1 MLRDCCIV
9 RVPDGHGGFKGGRPV
24 GCVRIQ
30 TVDVMSADDHRASM
44 GTGLMYIDAVNST
57 GAFEVPAGS
66 RIEVRGMDYLVREVK
81 RFDDSDGT
89 VHHWELSL
97 S

>member
-1 MLRDCCIV
+1 
-9 RVPDGHGGFKGGRPV
+9 
-24 GCVRIQ
+24 
-30 TVDVMSADDHRASM
+30 
-44 GTGLMYIDAVNST
+44 MYVDAVNST
-57 GAFEVPAGS
+57 GAFEIPVGS
-66 RIEVRGMDYLVREVK
+66 RVEARGMAYLVREVH